1 MAAAAGFLRWCNSHQ
16 QLADGMT
23 KTSAR
28 LKLAMELKR
37 RMHSLLYD
45 PQGVASKKVKKEDK
59 QDEQDMLD
67 KAAKEYENQK
77 RIQDGIYTLNDLDE
91 DQLEECKLCLL
102 PGCGLK
108 AEDGKK
114 YCSKRHYH
122 AHQHKKKQKEKNS
135 EDAEIPEGLVWGMTL
150 ASQVLPAEGYLINSI
165 VDYIPSEF
173 IMAVKFHQIF
183 GFVLALVFGLIFAYH
198 IGKRFGRQTT
208 VSTEVE
214 GSAHEIQELLNRIE
228 SLEGICRIQKEE
240 FEEALNEKSDRI
252 RERDHKIREL
262 GMDLDEITYKLE
274 EMIENRDEQKRSY
287 ERELETAEN
296 AMVVWRDTAAT
307 SAHEANAAQLER
319 DHYRRRARTLQNW
332 PCYYTRHGDRWHLYQ
347 DCQALN
353 QSEPMCKDMLCRF
366 CGQRLMAET
375 GNLAV

>member
-1 MAAAAGFLRWCNSHQ
+1 
-16 QLADGMT
+16 
-23 KTSAR
+23 
-28 LKLAMELKR
+28 MELKR

-77 RIQDGIYTLNDLDE
+77 RIQDGIYTLDDLDE

-135 EDAEIPEGLVWGMTL
+135 EDAEIPEGLIL
-150 ASQVLPAEGYLINSI
+150 
-165 VDYIPSEF
+165 
-173 IMAVKFHQIF
+173 

-198 IGKRFGRQTT
+198 IGKRFGRQTAIP
-208 VSTEVE
+208 TEVE
-214 GSAHEIQELLNRIE
+214 GSAHEIQELLNKIE

-252 RERDHKIREL
+252 RERDHKIREM
-262 GMDLDEITYKLE
+262 GMDLDELIYKLE
-274 EMIENRDEQKRSY
+274 ATSESYDEQKRSY
-287 ERELETAEN
+287 ERELETAEA

-307 SAHEANAAQLER
+307 NAHETNAAQLER

-353 QSEPMCKDMLCRF
+353 QSEPM
-366 CGQRLMAET
+366 
-375 GNLAV
+375 